1 MQTKWAIFLVLPAIL
16 GFFLWQVGP
25 MIANFVI
32 SFTEWGIGGSPR
44 FIGFSNYKE
53 LFVDDFI
60 FKKSI
65 GVTFYFAIGNVIAS
79 GVAAFIVAMLLN
91 QQLKFKSLFRTMY
104 FLPAVVPLVASA
116 TVWIWLFNP
125 TFGLLNYILGLFGLP
140 GSEWI
145 YNEATAIPSLILMS
159 VWSMGQTMIIFL
171 AGLQGIPRQL
181 YEAVEIDGGG
191 WWARFAHVTIPMMTP
206 TFFFHVIM
214 GLIGS
219 FQVFVQP
226 YLMTQGGPNYATM
239 FTVFYIYNNAFFYGR
254 MGYACAIATILFLII
269 LFFTLILFKTSSEWV
284 YYETSQ

>member
-1 MQTKWAIFLVLPAIL
+1 MQTRWAIFLVLPAIL

-32 SFTEWGIGGSPR
+32 SFTDWEVGSSPQ

-53 LFVDDFI
+53 LFFDDFI
-60 FKKSI
+60 FKKSM
-65 GVTFYFAIGNVIAS
+65 GVTFYFAIGSVIAS
-79 GVAAFIVAMLLN
+79 GISAFIVALLLN
-91 QQLKFKSLFRTMY
+91 QQIKFKSIFRALY
-104 FLPAVVPLVASA
+104 FLPAIIPLVASS
-116 TVWIWLFNP
+116 TVWMWLFNP
-125 TFGLLNYILGLFGLP
+125 NFGLLNYTLGLLGLP

-145 YNEATAIPSLILMS
+145 YGEATAVPSLILMS

-206 TFFFHVIM
+206 TLFFHIVM

-219 FQVFVQP
+219 FQAFVQP
-226 YLMTQGGPNYATM
+226 YLMTQGGPNHQTM
-239 FTVFYIYNNAFFYGR
+239 FAVYYIYNNAFFYQR
-254 MGYACAIATILFLII
+254 MGYASAIATILFLII
-269 LFFTLILFKTSSEWV
+269 LVFTLLVFGTSSRWV
-284 YYETSQ
+284 YYEANK

>member
-1 MQTKWAIFLVLPAIL
+1 MQTRWAIFLVLPAIL

-32 SFTEWGIGGSPR
+32 SFTDWEVGSSPQ

-53 LFVDDFI
+53 LFFDDFI
-60 FKKSI
+60 FKKSM
-65 GVTFYFAIGNVIAS
+65 GVTFYFAIGSVIAS
-79 GVAAFIVAMLLN
+79 GISAFIVALLLN
-91 QQLKFKSLFRTMY
+91 QQIKFKSVFRALY
-104 FLPAVVPLVASA
+104 FLPAIIPLVASS
-116 TVWIWLFNP
+116 TVWMWLFNP
-125 TFGLLNYILGLFGLP
+125 NFGLLNYTLGLLGLP

-145 YNEATAIPSLILMS
+145 YGEATAVPSLILMS

-206 TFFFHVIM
+206 TLFFHIVM

-219 FQVFVQP
+219 FQAFVQP
-226 YLMTQGGPNYATM
+226 YLMTQGGPNYQTM
-239 FTVFYIYNNAFFYGR
+239 FAVYYIYNNAFFYQR
-254 MGYACAIATILFLII
+254 MGYASAIATILFLII
-269 LFFTLILFKTSSEWV
+269 LVFTLLVFGTSSRWV
-284 YYETSQ
+284 YYEANK

>member
-1 MQTKWAIFLVLPAIL
+1 MQTRWAIFLVLPAIL

-32 SFTEWGIGGSPR
+32 SFTDWEVGSSPQ

-53 LFVDDFI
+53 LFFDDFI
-60 FKKSI
+60 FKKSM
-65 GVTFYFAIGNVIAS
+65 GVTFYFAIGSVIAS
-79 GVAAFIVAMLLN
+79 GISAFIVALLLN
-91 QQLKFKSLFRTMY
+91 QQIKFKSVFRALY
-104 FLPAVVPLVASA
+104 FLPSIIPLVASS
-116 TVWIWLFNP
+116 TVWMWLFNP
-125 TFGLLNYILGLFGLP
+125 NFGLLNYLLGLLGLP

-145 YNEATAIPSLILMS
+145 YGEATAIPSLILMS

-206 TFFFHVIM
+206 TLFFHIVM

-219 FQVFVQP
+219 FQAFVQP
-226 YLMTQGGPNYATM
+226 YLMTQGGPNYQTM
-239 FTVFYIYNNAFFYGR
+239 FAVYYIYNNAFFYQR
-254 MGYACAIATILFLII
+254 MGYASAIATILFLII
-269 LFFTLILFKTSSEWV
+269 LVFTLLVFGTSSRWV
-284 YYETSQ
+284 YYEANK

>member
-1 MQTKWAIFLVLPAIL
+1 MQTRWAIFLVLPAIL

-32 SFTEWGIGGSPR
+32 SFTDWEVGSSPQ

-53 LFVDDFI
+53 LFFDDFI
-60 FKKSI
+60 FKKSM
-65 GVTFYFAIGNVIAS
+65 GVTFYFAIGSVIAS
-79 GVAAFIVAMLLN
+79 GISAFIVALLLN
-91 QQLKFKSLFRTMY
+91 QQIKFKSIFRALY
-104 FLPAVVPLVASA
+104 FLPAIIPLVASS
-116 TVWIWLFNP
+116 TVWMWLFNP
-125 TFGLLNYILGLFGLP
+125 NFGLLNYTLGLLGLP

-145 YNEATAIPSLILMS
+145 YGEATAVPSLILMS

-206 TFFFHVIM
+206 TLFFHIVM

-219 FQVFVQP
+219 FQAFVQP
-226 YLMTQGGPNYATM
+226 YLMTQGGPNYQTM
-239 FTVFYIYNNAFFYGR
+239 FAVYYIYNNAFFYQR
-254 MGYACAIATILFLII
+254 MGYASAIATILFLII
-269 LFFTLILFKTSSEWV
+269 LVFTLLVFGTSSRWV
-284 YYETSQ
+284 YYEANK